1 MSIVKKSAVAV
12 ATALALGSAVLYAQP
27 SEPASP
33 GYGRGPGMMGGYGPR
48 GGYGPGYHYGAG
60 GGHLGMG
67 PGMMGGRGY
76 GMGGGGAFAALDLT
90 DSQRK
95 QIASVQD
102 EVRKKNWTVMGSMH
116 DERAKM
122 RDAMWAGDKLDRT
135 AVVAANKRMSELR
148 QQMLENSLDAAD
160 KIEKVLTP
168 QQRESLKKRWGP
180 GWMFDSE
187 E

>member
-1 MSIVKKSAVAV
+1 MGRAVV
-12 ATALALGSAVLYAQP
+12 TVP
-27 SEPASP
+27 VITMDP
-33 GYGRGPGMMGGYGPR
+33 
-48 GGYGPGYHYGAG
+48 G
-60 GGHLGMG
+60 GGQGHGSG
-67 PGMMGGRGY
+67 NDGGRGY

-116 DERAKM
+116 DERAKL

-148 QQMLENSLDAAD
+148 QQMFGKFTRRCRQD
-160 KIEKVLTP
+160 
-168 QQRESLKKRWGP
+168 
-180 GWMFDSE
+180 
-187 E
+187 

>member
-12 ATALALGSAVLYAQP
+12 ATALALGSGVLYAQP
-27 SEPASP
+27 TEPAPP
-33 GYGRGPGMMGGYGPR
+33 GYGWGPGMMGGYGPR
-48 GGYGPGYHYGAG
+48 GGYGPG
-60 GGHLGMG
+60 GGHWGTG

-116 DERAKM
+116 DERAKL

-148 QQMLENSLDAAD
+148 QQMLENSLDAGD

>member
-27 SEPASP
+27 SEPAPP
-33 GYGRGPGMMGGYGPR
+33 GYGWGPGMMGGYGPR
-48 GGYGPGYHYGAG
+48 GGYGPG
-60 GGHLGMG
+60 GGHWGTG

-76 GMGGGGAFAALDLT
+76 GMGAGGAFAALDLT

-116 DERAKM
+116 DERAKL